1 MIQAQLGTNWEATR
15 EIAPDV
21 VITPRP
27 FNVTILA
34 GKLAVVPSMGQGEA
48 QHDSRPLEITGVN
61 QFGEDKLLIP
71 LSAAK

>member
-1 MIQAQLGTNWEATR
+1 MTQAQLGTNWEVTR

-27 FNVTILA
+27 FNVCILA
-34 GKLAVVPSMGQGEA
+34 GATAINPQTAIDEI
-48 QHDSRPLEITGVN
+48 QPESRPLAPTGVN